1 MKCSKL
7 SIVHI
12 YILGLCL
19 SVAGLLSCAQ
29 QPTPLET
36 ILKNTNT
43 VIIDVRTTDE
53 FQQGHIDDALHI
65 EYNDID
71 ANITTNI
78 PDINTPIVVYCRS
91 GKRAEIAKT
100 TLTKLGYTQV
110 INAGGYTHLDK
121 QIKSL

>member
-1 MKCSKL
+1 MKHLKL
-7 SIVHI
+7 SIF

-19 SVAGLLSCAQ
+19 SLTGLLSCAQ
-29 QPTPLET
+29 QQTPLGT

-100 TLTKLGYTQV
+100 ILTNLGYTKV
-110 INAGGYTHLDK
+110 VNAGGYSQLEK
-121 QIKSL
+121 KIKTL